1 MTQPKRI
8 TPPAERRSRPFW
20 IAALALLVVNGP
32 SGAQTTNCTMWGNQM
47 SCNTMQPPPQTDWVA
62 LNRNLQAALAARRQQ
77 KAAAEAQVAQQRYQ
91 ATMNAAAAEAARRE
105 AEREAAQQRLFADR
119 WFATVKQIADSLQ
132 VFGEV
137 AARMDAR
144 ITPTAL
150 DLYKVNPQASA
161 AEMREALQPHLLYLN
176 GWFNAFLRGA
186 VAVHQPALDSLKLT
200 PPEVQVFLAAVRP
213 ASQYAFMTAP
223 DQTPAQFRTTHLDP
237 LLQRAR
243 VYFDSLRT
251 VSADSARRAAAPTTA
266 PRRVAPR
273 RPSSRP

>member
-1 MTQPKRI
+1 M
-8 TPPAERRSRPFW
+8 
-20 IAALALLVVNGP
+20 LVVAGP
-32 SGAQTTNCTMWGNQM
+32 SGAQTTNCSVFGNTM

-62 LNRNLQAALAARRQQ
+62 LNRNFQAALAARRQQ
-77 KAAAEAQVAQQRYQ
+77 KAAAEVQAAQQRYQ
-91 ATMNAAAAEAARRE
+91 ATMSAAAAEAARREAARE

-150 DLYKVNPQASA
+150 DLYKVNPQATA

-213 ASQYAFMTAP
+213 ASQNAFMTAP

-273 RPSSRP
+273 RPSTRP